1 MQSNASQVLSAA
13 TRRALLYILA
23 AGLGAVLPYLSD
35 GTTGFNW
42 QLALKTFLAAAI
54 SAFLMR
60 AVIEG
65 GSDAIRAASGKVDTG
80 DVAAYQPALSKDTP
94 TAPPPGLP
102 RNPAE
107 FPRPPHNA
115 QT

>member
-35 GTTGFNW
+35 GTTQFNW

-60 AVIEG
+60 AVVEG
-65 GSDAIRAASGKVDTG
+65 GSDAIRATSGKVDTG
-80 DVAAYQPALSKDTP
+80 DVSAYLPPLRT
-94 TAPPPGLP
+94 PPPGMTTPP
-102 RNPAE
+102 RS
-107 FPRPPHNA
+107 PHPA